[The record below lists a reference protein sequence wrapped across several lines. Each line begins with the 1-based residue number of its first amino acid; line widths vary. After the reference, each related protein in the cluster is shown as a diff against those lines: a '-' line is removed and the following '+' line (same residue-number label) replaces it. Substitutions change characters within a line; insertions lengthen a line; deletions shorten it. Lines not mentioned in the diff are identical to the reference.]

1 MNPWRFKRASPARR
15 QTAACS
21 QRRASERVQARHC
34 TPLLGGVRLSNVR
47 CALQGWWQGCRASC
61 EGSGVRNSIPHFY
74 AGGGITISIVVF
86 HQHQPRRRCRGDAPW
101 RSSRLQTYLRG
112 ATERTQWRCQGA
124 GGPGAHAS
132 TEGSKRIPLQ
142 RATRK
147 ACRPTWYMLRSLCSQ
162 RNQLR
167 WPSEM
172 DGTI

>member
-21 QRRASERVQARHC
+21 QRRASERAQARHC

-86 HQHQPRRRCRGDAPW
+86 HQHQPRRRCRVDAPW
-101 RSSRLQTYLRG
+101 RSGGLQIYLRG
-112 ATERTQWRCQGA
+112 AAERTHRRRGGA

-132 TEGSKRIPLQ
+132 TVDSESVRCS
-142 RATRK
+142 RATPWHDVK
-147 ACRPTWYMLRSLCSQ
+147 PGTCSDP
-162 RNQLR
+162 RVANEINYLG
-167 WPSEM
+167 PAK
-172 DGTI
+172 G